1 MTFSAT
7 ETSNSLYPSEH
18 SAVTSARS
26 IRVLPEQNGFS
37 PDSCQPSAVKRAV
50 VPSGDAGR
58 PDAVSLPRCG
68 LTARLCQ
75 NG

>member
-37 PDSCQPSAVKRAV
+37 PDSCQPSAFKSAV
-50 VPSGDAGR
+50 VPSGVRAAQT
-58 PDAVSLPRCG
+58 P
-68 LTARLCQ
+68 
-75 NG
+75 